1 MAAGST
7 KQKLSCEMHV
17 VRFNVKYYPLTLKE
31 AQKLNG
37 VKALVQKYC
46 YGSMVTLDALR
57 LQRSWRSLNFYY

>member
-46 YGSMVTLDALR
+46 YGSNDDIGCAQASKKLA
-57 LQRSWRSLNFYY
+57 

>member
-46 YGSMVTLDALR
+46 Y
-57 LQRSWRSLNFYY
+57 RSNGDIGCAQASKKLA